1 LQQRFNEIRLSAAG
15 NETRSPLHWRRRW
28 ISTIVYMSVLVM
40 AAAVVVVVVD
50 IHDDSLTD
58 GMSVLVM
65 MAAAVDTHD
74 GSVDTLSGSVF
85 VSKMSKHDVSPREG
99 LVTTDT
105 KHDDHLSKVKS
116 SSYKVSVSC
125 KPSSS

>member
-28 ISTIVYMSVLVM
+28 ISTIVY
-40 AAAVVVVVVD
+40 
-50 IHDDSLTD
+50 
-58 GMSVLVM
+58 MSVLVM